1 MLEYLLS
8 RPLLAPMGDRMPNE
22 DWPGGTE
29 QRCLFLRLAQVLNLH
44 HWICKEDRK
53 TAWGSISHEQF
64 FTLWRRH

>member
-1 MLEYLLS
+1 
-8 RPLLAPMGDRMPNE
+8 MPNE